1 MADLTDTLFA
11 LLPEYG
17 PWLLFVMAVLETSFV
32 TGLVVPSGLAT
43 AVGTALALEGQ
54 MALPEVLVAAAAGG
68 WLGDISGFWIG
79 QVWGERVL
87 EGRGRVS
94 RAVARRQPDLE
105 RFFGRHPV
113 LSVTVARLVSF
124 VRTLMPMTAGMSQ
137 LSFRRYLPYE
147 ALGLAGWLAI
157 YVGIGAA
164 GQESW
169 TALTRVVGVGGTLA
183 FAGVATAAWIAL
195 RRVRRSGPSARS
207 GAGKDPAAPATDAGP
222 PEAPC

>member
-17 PWLLFVMAVLETSFV
+17 PWLLFVMAVLETCFV
-32 TGLVVPSGLAT
+32 TGLVVPSGMAT

-54 MALPEVLVAAAAGG
+54 MALPAVLGAAAAGG
-68 WLGDISGFWIG
+68 WLGDVSGFWIG
-79 QVWGERVL
+79 HLWGERVL

-105 RFFGRHPV
+105 RFFGHHPV
-113 LSVTVARLVSF
+113 LSVSVARLVSF

-137 LSFRRYLPYE
+137 LSFRRYLPYQ

-157 YVGIGAA
+157 YVAIGAA
-164 GQESW
+164 GRESW
-169 TALTRVVGVGGTLA
+169 AALTQVVGVGGTLA
-183 FAGVATAAWIAL
+183 FVGVVAVAWIAL
-195 RRVRRSGPSARS
+195 QRARRLPRADGSGPEP
-207 GAGKDPAAPATDAGP
+207 DPTGPGQEAEP